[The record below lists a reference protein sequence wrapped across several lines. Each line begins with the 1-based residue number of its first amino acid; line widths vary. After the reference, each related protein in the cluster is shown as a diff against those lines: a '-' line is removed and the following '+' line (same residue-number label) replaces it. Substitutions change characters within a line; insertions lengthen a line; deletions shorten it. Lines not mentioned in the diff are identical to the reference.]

1 MKNIARILYTLIASV
16 MLLVL
21 IIILIF
27 IIVKVVPSYT
37 ESADRTVNAV
47 SSLIRKDSYTPE
59 DVNFIVALEYE
70 SLSTRLV
77 VTQILAGLTIG
88 LCICIIGLML
98 FGLGVSQPVE
108 AEASGGSW
116 KVTLKNAS
124 PGLVVIVVG
133 GILIAFGI
141 ARQMTRSFEAS
152 YDGVKKAKISG
163 GDGVPRSTGKGIDLN
178 DPEPAKQPA
187 PKKQ

>member
-98 FGLGVSQPVE
+98 FGLGEYQE
-108 AEASGGSW
+108 ALRIELQKTLETKPFSLICNGCDNDGPESYTKAIAEGWTEIAPDDGMSW
-116 KVTLKNAS
+116 NFLGYCPDCSNSA
-124 PGLVVIVVG
+124 
-133 GILIAFGI
+133 
-141 ARQMTRSFEAS
+141 
-152 YDGVKKAKISG
+152 
-163 GDGVPRSTGKGIDLN
+163 
-178 DPEPAKQPA
+178 
-187 PKKQ
+187 